1 MNIRYWF
8 GFLDIAAAVRQNG
21 PPLAAENSALGNEE
35 WSKKK
40 KNQTVSLCTWDPD
53 VVGHSS
59 TKHVEFHFFS

>member
-40 KNQTVSLCTWDPD
+40 KPNGLLVYLGS
-53 VVGHSS
+53 
-59 TKHVEFHFFS
+59 